1 MTLNEDKNFFT
12 KDGAEEA
19 CAKGHVYDMIV
30 IGGGPAGYTAALY
43 AVRAGLD
50 TVVLE
55 KLSSGG
61 QMALTGQID
70 NYPGFEEGI
79 DGFTL
84 GEKMRKGAQ
93 RFGAASRF
101 TEVLSVAL
109 AGEIKQVT
117 ARNGIYCAR
126 TVVLAAGASPKELGV
141 EGEKELVGKGIHYC
155 AACDGMFYKGRTA
168 AVIGGGNTA
177 AADALLLSR
186 VCEKVILVHR
196 RDTLRAEKIYRDPL
210 LKTSNVEFCWNQVV
224 TGILHGTG
232 QRGSG

>member
-93 RFGAASRF
+93 RFGAASRL

-117 ARNGIYCAR
+117 GRY
-126 TVVLAAGASPKELGV
+126 
-141 EGEKELVGKGIHYC
+141 
-155 AACDGMFYKGRTA
+155 GM
-168 AVIGGGNTA
+168 
-177 AADALLLSR
+177 
-186 VCEKVILVHR
+186 
-196 RDTLRAEKIYRDPL
+196 
-210 LKTSNVEFCWNQVV
+210 
-224 TGILHGTG
+224 
-232 QRGSG
+232 